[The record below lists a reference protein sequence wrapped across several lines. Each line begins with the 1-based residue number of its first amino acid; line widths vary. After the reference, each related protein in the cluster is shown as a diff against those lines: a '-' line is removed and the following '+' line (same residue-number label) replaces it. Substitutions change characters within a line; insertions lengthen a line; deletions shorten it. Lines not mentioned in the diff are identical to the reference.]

1 MKSIKAIDSKVIST
15 LSLEYMLQVIFNE
28 IVEQRQNKSQILP
41 S

>member
-1 MKSIKAIDSKVIST
+1 MKSIKASDSKVIST